1 MNTCATGGQKM
12 PLRSTW
18 SKYRCV
24 ITDFEHS
31 CKDAWL
37 IFLFFVLLPITF
49 PHFLL
54 SVLLVTLS
62 PGSGKNS
69 RTKRRRA
76 QGSLGV
82 WAGGFVGQPAGHT
95 KTARKRERK
104 RGTES
109 LRGVS
114 MDWDMGLG
122 AAEVRG
128 GDGERRRL
136 GREERS
142 GVNSRSCFVIHS
154 SRTFALTAPVFY
166 SAAPCSVTHP
176 SHPTPTSPDSIH
188 ENFKSWI

>member
-1 MNTCATGGQKM
+1 MT
-12 PLRSTW
+12 
-18 SKYRCV
+18 V
-24 ITDFEHS
+24 FERS

-37 IFLFFVLLPITF
+37 IFLLFDLLPITF
-49 PHFLL
+49 PHFL
-54 SVLLVTLS
+54 SVPLVTLS

-104 RGTES
+104 RGTKS
-109 LRGVS
+109 PRGVS
-114 MDWDMGLG
+114 TDRDMGVG

-128 GDGERRRL
+128 GMEREREGGGG
-136 GREERS
+136 GREEWS

-154 SRTFALTAPVFY
+154 SRTFALTGPAFY
-166 SAAPCSVTHP
+166 SAARCAVTHP
-176 SHPTPTSPDSIH
+176 SPPTYPGSIH
-188 ENFKSWI
+188 ENV